1 MDDRDALAAQR
12 WAAARELRQH
22 DRMKLSTVEAN
33 VSQAK
38 AALERARVAA
48 GDHPCRKPLLDLAVK
63 AQALDIQLLVEVE
76 RLHD

>member
-1 MDDRDALAAQR
+1 MDDRDALAAQV
-12 WAAARELRQH
+12 WTTPRELRQH
-22 DRMKLSTVEAN
+22 DRMKLSVVEEN

-48 GDHPCRKPLLDLAVK
+48 GDHPCRKPILDLAVK
-63 AQALDIQLLVEVE
+63 AQALDIELLVEVE